1 MTWTKKQK
9 LPALHQ
15 SGKVKN
21 PDMPEVEQQNYTST
35 VLKYANLALPFP
47 QLETDAKRVVPA
59 INELY
64 ENRTIANPEDPADQ
78 DPLNTVQI
86 AGTVYKIEGG
96 GGGGEYTAGAG
107 IYFTGDNN
115 SVINADAGR
124 KSKSRNVTTFK
135 SDYHDSYGNYDWV
148 DTGTTIDGHI
158 VYQSNAGTYQ
168 ETSGSSIGT
177 YTVSGARKF
186 TLHLKQNVEDSRYSY
201 IVLGEPNRPID
212 LNNEVY
218 AKSYYGESIPDY
230 VTYEYT
236 GLNSEGGDSTIQV
249 MFHKDVPMPPVPI
262 GVTLDLNNG
271 QWRDTGTT
279 VDGHEKYE
287 SDVGSWQ
294 IDNGTSV
301 CTIYINGVTSISLYV
316 GQSSEAYYDYVYIGN
331 LDERVSRSNYR
342 NTTRGVTAGYLTFTF
357 ECSPEQHFIQLMYG
371 KDGSTSSGED
381 RGYFYY
387 VVDSMD
393 ESGATT
399 PSGNSSGS
407 TSGEEDRAWIYA
419 ESSDPYLGEYGEV
432 FNDYERNY
440 AIGSYSHA
448 EGTQTLAI
456 GGSSHT
462 EGYNAKALGYA
473 SHVEG
478 FSNTVSGPY
487 GHAEGMDNIVS
498 GSQSHAE
505 GARNKLYGVNN
516 HAEGMDNETSEQNSH
531 AEGASNKAYG
541 AQSHAEGWGN
551 QALGPNSHAEGHE
564 TIASGWRG
572 HTEGHRTV
580 ASGTTTH
587 AEGWETQALGGQD
600 HSEGYHTIASGG
612 NSHAEGDGTKATGG
626 DSHAEGN
633 YTEARG
639 HGSHAEGEYSISAGY
654 TSHSEGYY
662 TSANGNVSHT
672 EGYHTKADSDIT
684 HVEGTAVGIKGT
696 GSSVY
701 FTGVSS
707 GLCGHIEGTLCGIGP
722 NADYSH
728 VEGLAL
734 PRYLAYDSSSAG
746 YYRNDVVY
754 LTSSDYVGEKTA
766 DLYTFYKCTVAEGY
780 YIYGWVDPINY
791 PQYWEVIEPEDL
803 SSFYKVIYTDND
815 GNDYYGS
822 SSVGKGGHAEGLSTL
837 VIGDY
842 GHSEGNQ
849 TRAEG
854 ISSHAEGYSTIASGS
869 FSHAQGYT
877 TVASGTFSH
886 AEGYYTYSTATGS
899 HAEGYSTY
907 AIGDN
912 SHAEGGGCRSIGK
925 ESHAEGGGTH
935 AYGKW
940 SHVEGAGNY
949 AYADYTHVEGA
960 GVGTIGVYSHTEG
973 AGNANLATYGH
984 IEGSG
989 NKSLCFAHDSHT
1001 EGAGNFNAGLQSH
1014 IEGSGNQ
1021 ISGEESHL
1029 EGAGNKI
1036 HGPKIH
1042 GEGGGN
1048 IAYGIGSHVE
1058 GKHNT
1063 IAGFGVHAEG
1073 SNNLIGTLTNI
1084 THFNYGTTYA
1094 VGDIVGPNANYVNF
1108 NESTSAY
1115 LYRCITAPGQIYPGN
1130 GVEYISPSAWNSS
1143 TAYPAGS
1150 VVYLTVAYSGY
1161 GYFYC
1166 SSAVPAQDVPPPLDS
1181 SWTRI
1186 TNVLSPFKSG
1196 SYSGYYLVS
1205 TEQELSS
1212 GMQVAKVASG
1222 TTINAMW
1229 EAISTPHSTHV
1240 EGIGNIALG
1249 DYQHVGGKYNVSDA
1263 NKALIIGNGADAT
1276 HRSNALTLDWS
1287 GNAVISGDL
1296 TTGIALNTTAQTVG
1310 AAINEISV
1318 RVPTPPTT
1326 DGNYTLSLTITNGVP
1341 TYSWVST

>member
-21 PDMPEVEQQNYTST
+21 PDMPDVEQQNYTST

-64 ENRTIANPEDPADQ
+64 ENRTIANPEEPSDQ
-78 DPLNTVQI
+78 NPLNTVQI

-115 SVINADAGR
+115 DVINADAGR
-124 KSKSRNVTTFK
+124 FSHAYEYFRFS
-135 SDYHDSYGNYDWV
+135 SDYGPVDGGDIWEPCWEDSGTTVEGHTVYQTNGGTYLETTGDSLCKFTVGGYSNFTIYVKQNPATSGFRYVVFGGMDSEIDLDNHNYAYSCQNNDESGYIDYTYYPWGRECTVQLLYHKAPFEHYETLELNDGQFV
-148 DTGTTIDGHI
+148 DTGTTVDDHI
-158 VYQSNAGTYQ
+158 VYKSDAGSYHVDY
-168 ETSGSSIGT
+168 GSSVCTLSFAGITSLTIYFRSSSESGYDWAYVGGLDQEVSQYYYKSRLSGNT
-177 YTVSGARKF
+177 SYTAVTFECTGEPHHIQILYKKDGSASEYDDRAYF
-186 TLHLKQNVEDSRYSY
+186 YYVVNEYVPTPTNDDRAYAY
-201 IVLGEPNRPID
+201 IVLGEPSQPR
-212 LNNEVY
+212 
-218 AKSYYGESIPDY
+218 GEI
-230 VTYEYT
+230 
-236 GLNSEGGDSTIQV
+236 
-249 MFHKDVPMPPVPI
+249 
-262 GVTLDLNNG
+262 
-271 QWRDTGTT
+271 
-279 VDGHEKYE
+279 
-287 SDVGSWQ
+287 
-294 IDNGTSV
+294 
-301 CTIYINGVTSISLYV
+301 
-316 GQSSEAYYDYVYIGN
+316 
-331 LDERVSRSNYR
+331 
-342 NTTRGVTAGYLTFTF
+342 
-357 ECSPEQHFIQLMYG
+357 
-371 KDGSTSSGED
+371 
-381 RGYFYY
+381 
-387 VVDSMD
+387 
-393 ESGATT
+393 
-399 PSGNSSGS
+399 
-407 TSGEEDRAWIYA
+407 
-419 ESSDPYLGEYGEV
+419 
-432 FNDYERNY
+432 FNDYYNNR
-440 AIGSYSHA
+440 AIGDNSHA
-448 EGTQTLAI
+448 EGY
-456 GGSSHT
+456 G
-462 EGYNAKALGYA
+462 AKALGTA
-473 SHVEG
+473 SHAEG
-478 FSNTVSGPY
+478 FSNVVNGYYAHGEGIDNIVNGSSSHAEGGQNKTIGEKS
-487 GHAEGMDNIVS
+487 HAEGMDNIAYGAYSHVE
-498 GSQSHAE
+498 GAYNKAYGERAHAE
-505 GARNKLYGVNN
+505 GYGTIAKA
-516 HAEGMDNETSEQNSH
+516 HNSH
-531 AEGASNKAYG
+531 AEGKETQALALRSHAEGVQSIASG
-541 AQSHAEGWGN
+541 DTSHAEGW
-551 QALGPNSHAEGHE
+551 A
-564 TIASGWRG
+564 
-572 HTEGHRTV
+572 
-580 ASGTTTH
+580 
-587 AEGWETQALGGQD
+587 TQAKSGQD
-600 HSEGYHTIASGG
+600 HSEGYRTIAEGGNSHAEGYETQASGG
-612 NSHAEGDGTKATGG
+612 NSHAEGNHTVT
-626 DSHAEGN
+626 
-633 YTEARG
+633 RG
-639 HGSHAEGEYSISAGY
+639 SGSHAEGEYSISVGF

-707 GLCGHIEGTLCGIGP
+707 GFCGHIEGTLCGIGP

-746 YYRNDVVY
+746 YYPNDVVY

-854 ISSHAEGYSTIASGS
+854 ISSHAEGYGTIASGS

-912 SHAEGGGCRSIGK
+912 AHAEGGGCKAIGK
-925 ESHAEGGGTH
+925 ESHAEGGGTV
-935 AYGKW
+935 AYGNW

-949 AYADYTHVEGA
+949 AYIPYAHVEGA

-984 IEGSG
+984 VEGSG

-1063 IAGFGVHAEG
+1063 IVGFGVHAEG
-1073 SNNLIGTLTNI
+1073 SNNLIGTSTNI
-1084 THFNYGTTYA
+1084 TQFNYGTTYA

-1130 GVEYISPSAWNSS
+1130 GVEYISSSAWNSS

-1150 VVYLTVAYSGY
+1150 VVYLSVAYSGY

-1166 SSAVPAQDVPPPLDS
+1166 SSDVPAQDVPPPLDS

-1205 TEQELSS
+1205 TEQELSG

-1229 EAISTPHSTHV
+1229 EAIPTPHSTHV

-1263 NKALIIGNGADAT
+1263 NKALIIGNGADTT

-1326 DGNYTLSLTITNGVP
+1326 DGNYTLSLTVTNGVP
-1341 TYSWVST
+1341 TYTWIPS